1 MTFTLTGTNLAQ
13 ATAVLVGATPAG
25 FTVVS
30 DSHIVVDAPPGT
42 AGPLDVT
49 VTTPGGISSPKTYNR
64 VAAPGI

>member
-1 MTFTLTGTNLAQ
+1 MRF
-13 ATAVLVGATPAG
+13 GATPAAS

-42 AGPLDVT
+42 TGPLDVT